1 MHVYICIY
9 ICIYIYNISIYII
22 YIYIYIW
29 TSPGMPSI
37 FQMGWYQAKN
47 GVPDVI
53 TCSEREDHRSTDGH
67 KLPAFSQGLQKDILQ
82 DAPGQPAPMGVEP
95 FLLCLEKDIM
105 GVSINAG
112 SPKCLVYKG
121 KSNKTTP
128 IDVFMLCY
136 VCNSMQ
142 SVSLRLSTCLHG
154 CMHARTYKIWNYV
167 SMYLSVYVSI
177 YLTIYLSI
185 YLFIYLSIYLYL
197 YFSLSIYLSFFLSFF
212 LSHLSISSISIWKPT
227 AAGPSWLTILS
238 MPRHKTTAG
247 RTW

>member
-1 MHVYICIY
+1 
-9 ICIYIYNISIYII
+9 
-22 YIYIYIW
+22 
-29 TSPGMPSI
+29 
-37 FQMGWYQAKN
+37 
-47 GVPDVI
+47 
-53 TCSEREDHRSTDGH
+53 
-67 KLPAFSQGLQKDILQ
+67 
-82 DAPGQPAPMGVEP
+82 
-95 FLLCLEKDIM
+95 M

-154 CMHARTYKIWNYV
+154 CMHACTYKIWNYV

-197 YFSLSIYLSFFLSFF
+197 YFSLSIYLSFFLSIF
-212 LSHLSISSISIWKPT
+212 LSFSSIYLIY
-227 AAGPSWLTILS
+227 LHL
-238 MPRHKTTAG
+238 KTNCRGAQLVNNPFHAQAQNNC
-247 RTW
+247 W